1 MLIYLCSK
9 YSIYIVLEFYDKINS
24 FRNTNTL
31 LTFNT
36 LYWYINIIHLV
47 QWKKENEK

>member
-36 LYWYINIIHLV
+36 LYWYINIIHLCNE
-47 QWKKENEK
+47 KENEK